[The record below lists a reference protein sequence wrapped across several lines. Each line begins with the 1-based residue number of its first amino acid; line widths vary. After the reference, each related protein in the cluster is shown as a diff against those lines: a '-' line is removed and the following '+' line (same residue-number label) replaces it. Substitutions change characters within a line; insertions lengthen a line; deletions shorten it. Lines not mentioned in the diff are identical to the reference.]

1 MEFKE
6 LQKRLW
12 ANMLISTESYRK
24 GELRYSD
31 FVYGLEGSLDVGEYQ
46 DKELI
51 EQWYNLWTPLEILSA
66 TKGDS
71 TTVEDADKYLLEMET
86 FLKSK
91 SDFRFQEE
99 E

>member
-1 MEFKE
+1 MEFNE

-12 ANMLISTESYRK
+12 ANMLHSTESYRK
-24 GELRYSD
+24 GELCYSD
-31 FVYGLEGSLDVGEYQ
+31 FVYGLEGALDAGGFQ

-51 EQWYNLWTPLEILSA
+51 EQWYNYWTPLEILSA

-71 TTVEDADKYLLEMET
+71 STIEDVGKYLLEMEM
-86 FLKSK
+86 FLKRK

-99 E
+99 

>member
-1 MEFKE
+1 MEFNE
-6 LQKRLW
+6 HQTRLW
-12 ANMLISTESYRK
+12 AEMLKSTESYRK
-24 GELRYSD
+24 GELPYSD
-31 FVYGLEGSLDVGEYQ
+31 FVYGLEGSLDAGEFQ

-51 EQWYNLWTPLEILSA
+51 EQWFSFWTPLEILSA

-71 TTVEDADKYLLEMET
+71 TTIEDADRYLLEMEM

>member
-1 MEFKE
+1 MEFNE

-12 ANMLISTESYRK
+12 ANMLRSTESYRK
-24 GELRYSD
+24 GELCYSD
-31 FVYGLEGSLDVGEYQ
+31 FVYGLEGSLDAGEYQ

-71 TTVEDADKYLLEMET
+71 ITVEDADKYLLEMET
-86 FLKSK
+86 FLKIK

>member
-1 MEFKE
+1 
-6 LQKRLW
+6 
-12 ANMLISTESYRK
+12 MLISTESYRK

>member
-1 MEFKE
+1 
-6 LQKRLW
+6 L
-12 ANMLISTESYRK
+12 
-24 GELRYSD
+24 
-31 FVYGLEGSLDVGEYQ
+31 V
-46 DKELI
+46 I

-66 TKGDS
+66 TKSDS